1 MKKSL
6 KHIAAL
12 AVLVVLVLS
21 SCAKEE
27 HELIPRKKLAVIY
40 AEMLMTD
47 QWINDN
53 PDIHDLTDTSLIYE
67 PILMKYGFISEDYR
81 YSVDFY
87 LDDPERFSRIL
98 RNTSEYLD
106 ERYYQLKEQKEMMD
120 AEKEKE
126 RRRKIY
132 EVDFQLKDYFPY
144 MADEPFVKYYD
155 SLAVEY
161 DTLAK
166 ALMIRS
172 VEVKDTIYD
181 RLVMTI
187 RTDTLSVTDSLHVSD
202 TLSVNDSLKVKDVVL
217 IKDTE
222 IPAKAANVKK
232 IMKRPTNIRKM
243 DKMPVKQL
251 QTKKQ
256 VENEFKE
263 LK

>member
-12 AVLVVLVLS
+12 AVLIMAVLS

-27 HELIPRKKLAVIY
+27 YELIPRKKLAVIY

-67 PILMKYGFISEDYR
+67 PILMKYGFTSEDYR
-81 YSVDFY
+81 YSVDVY

-98 RNTSEYLD
+98 RSTSEYLD
-106 ERYYQLKEQKEMMD
+106 ERYYQLKKQKEMMD
-120 AEKEKE
+120 AETEKEK
-126 RRRKIY
+126 RRKRY
-132 EVDFQLKDYFPY
+132 QVDFQIKAHFPY
-144 MADEPFVKYYD
+144 MADEPYVKYYD

-187 RTDTLSVTDSLHVSD
+187 RTDTLSVTDSLPVSD
-202 TLSVNDSLKVKDVVL
+202 TLSLDDSLRIKDVVL
-217 IKDTE
+217 INETD
-222 IPAKAANVKK
+222 IPAQASKVKK
-232 IMKRPTNIRKM
+232 IMKRPADLKNLNQKPGRK
-243 DKMPVKQL
+243 L
-251 QTKKQ
+251 QHKN

>member
-1 MKKSL
+1 
-6 KHIAAL
+6 
-12 AVLVVLVLS
+12 
-21 SCAKEE
+21 
-27 HELIPRKKLAVIY
+27 
-40 AEMLMTD
+40 MTD

-67 PILMKYGFISEDYR
+67 PILMKYGFTSEDYR
-81 YSVDFY
+81 YSVDVY

-98 RNTSEYLD
+98 RSTSEYLD
-106 ERYYQLKEQKEMMD
+106 ERYYQLKKQKEMMD
-120 AEKEKE
+120 AETEKEK
-126 RRRKIY
+126 RRKRY
-132 EVDFQLKDYFPY
+132 QVDFQIKAHFPY
-144 MADEPFVKYYD
+144 MADEPYVKYYD

-187 RTDTLSVTDSLHVSD
+187 RTDTLSVTDSLPVSD
-202 TLSVNDSLKVKDVVL
+202 TLSLDDSLRIKDVVM
-217 IKDTE
+217 INETD
-222 IPAKAANVKK
+222 IPAQASKVKK
-232 IMKRPTNIRKM
+232 IMKRPADLKNLNQKPGRK
-243 DKMPVKQL
+243 L
-251 QTKKQ
+251 QHKN

>member
-6 KHIAAL
+6 KHIAAF
-12 AVLVVLVLS
+12 AVLIMAVFS

-67 PILMKYGFISEDYR
+67 PILMKYGFTSEDYR
-81 YSVDFY
+81 YSVDVY

-98 RNTSEYLD
+98 RSTSEYLD
-106 ERYYQLKEQKEMMD
+106 ERYYQLKKQKEIMD
-120 AEKEKE
+120 AETEKEK
-126 RRRKIY
+126 RRKRY
-132 EVDFQLKDYFPY
+132 QVDFQIKDHFPY
-144 MADEPFVKYYD
+144 MADEPYVKYYD

-187 RTDTLSVTDSLHVSD
+187 RTDTLSVTDSLPVSD
-202 TLSVNDSLKVKDVVL
+202 TLSLSDSLRIKDVVL
-217 IKDTE
+217 INETD
-222 IPAKAANVKK
+222 IPAQASKVKK
-232 IMKRPTNIRKM
+232 IMKRPADLKNINQKPGRKLEY
-243 DKMPVKQL
+243 KN
-251 QTKKQ
+251 